1 MKVFSSAAANK
12 AETIEF
18 ELVGKTYRFQPGK
31 KASALMALLVNDT
44 KSQSRELD
52 RIAQLLDW
60 FSNGLNRDHNKKHDS
75 FVENCQ
81 ACDVQ
86 KRLVDED
93 DDLEFDTVIEA
104 TTWLIGEST
113 SGNPTGS

>member
-1 MKVFSSAAANK
+1 MKVFSSATSSKPEA
-12 AETIEF
+12 IVF
-18 ELVGKTYRFQPGK
+18 ELAEKTYTFQPGK

-44 KSQSRELD
+44 KSQSKELD

-60 FSNGLNRDHNKKHDS
+60 FSNGLNREHNKNHDN
-75 FVENCQ
+75 FVSGCQ

-86 KRLVDED
+86 KRLADED

-113 SGNPTGS
+113 NGNPTG